1 MRRARA
7 RRRWRSTA
15 CSAGTSRR
23 AHAGRAC
30 DGATIA
36 TAGDKRARVCAAAGT
51 RCAACRVCRTLH
63 TLRLLRAPACAR
75 AGRSGCTTRHAHR
88 THACPFS
95 PAHAQHTPPACP
107 QALETFPTFLAVSL
121 LGGVRHPLFVT
132 AAGTPHKHHRSP
144 FHTHT
149 HPSISTHFHPPARR
163 DVDHRPPAL
172 GVLLRGGRRVRALQ
186 QLLEQIHLV

>member
-1 MRRARA
+1 
-7 RRRWRSTA
+7 
-15 CSAGTSRR
+15 
-23 AHAGRAC
+23 
-30 DGATIA
+30 
-36 TAGDKRARVCAAAGT
+36 
-51 RCAACRVCRTLH
+51 VCRTLH

-149 HPSISTHFHPPARR
+149 HTLPFPLIFTPLPGVTWIIGRLRWASCYAEGGASARYNSFWSKYIWYSLIGCA
-163 DVDHRPPAL
+163 VAATSFAL
-172 GVLLRGGRRVRALQ
+172 GLAGVV
-186 QLLEQIHLV
+186 